1 MKILF
6 VLGTLILVLH
16 AQSAE
21 MTAREH
27 MSIHNSNSRPS
38 VQLQAKQEMHRIHKI
53 DEKQLAQL
61 VLNETN
67 EEIVSEKLTHR
78 AEILYYDVRTKSYQL
93 EVNALDGT
101 FLKKVKNND

>member
-6 VLGTLILVLH
+6 ALSTLIFALH

-27 MSIHNSNSRPS
+27 MSIHTSNARPS
-38 VQLQAKQEMHRIHKI
+38 AQFQAKQEMHRIHKI

-61 VLNETN
+61 VQKETG
-67 EEIVSEKLTHR
+67 EEMTNEKLTHR
-78 AEILYYDVRTKSYQL
+78 GKILYYEVRTANYRL

-101 FLKKVKNND
+101 FLKKEKK

>member
-1 MKILF
+1 MKTL
-6 VLGTLILVLH
+6 LTLITLIFALH

-27 MSIHNSNSRPS
+27 MSIHTSNSRPS
-38 VQLQAKQEMHRIHKI
+38 VQFQTKQKMHRIHKV

-61 VLNETN
+61 VQKETK
-67 EEIVSEKLTHR
+67 EAIVSEKLTHR
-78 AEILYYDVRTKSYQL
+78 GEILYYDVRTANYRL

-101 FLKKVKNND
+101 VLKRVKKDD

>member
-6 VLGTLILVLH
+6 ALSTLILVLQ

-27 MSIHNSNSRPS
+27 MSIHNSSSRPS

-53 DEKQLAQL
+53 DEKQLAEL
-61 VLNETN
+61 VQKETG
-67 EEIVSEKLTHR
+67 EAIISEKLTHR
-78 AEILYYDVRTKSYQL
+78 GEILYYDVRTANYRL

-101 FLKKVKNND
+101 VLKRVKKDD

>member
-27 MSIHNSNSRPS
+27 MSIHTSNPRHS
-38 VQLQAKQEMHRIHKI
+38 VQLQAKQEMHRLHKV

-61 VLNETN
+61 VQKETG

-78 AEILYYDVRTKSYQL
+78 GEILYYDVRTANYRL
-93 EVNALDGT
+93 DVNALNGT
-101 FLKKVKNND
+101 VLNRVKKDD

>member
-6 VLGTLILVLH
+6 VLGTLILALY

-27 MSIHNSNSRPS
+27 MSIHTSNPRPS
-38 VQLQAKQEMHRIHKI
+38 AQLQAKQEMHRIHKI

-61 VLNETN
+61 VQKETN
-67 EEIVSEKLTHR
+67 EEIISEKLTHR
-78 AEILYYDVRTKSYQL
+78 AEILYYDVRTKSYQM
-93 EVNALDGT
+93 EVNALDDT
-101 FLKKVKNND
+101 FLKKVKQDD